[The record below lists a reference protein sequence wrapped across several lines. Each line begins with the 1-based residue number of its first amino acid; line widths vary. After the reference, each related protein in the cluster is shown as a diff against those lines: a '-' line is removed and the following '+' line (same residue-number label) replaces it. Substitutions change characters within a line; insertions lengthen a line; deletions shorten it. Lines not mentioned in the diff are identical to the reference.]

1 MNKEYAIDN
10 EKTDFELMTQF
21 NDYLNLV
28 ELGQC
33 PEKWHS
39 DASGYT
45 RDGRYINIEL
55 KQRNQV
61 LLKNLTISGQTKEGK
76 TYTASTIYA
85 EAHKC
90 GDLLLDY
97 VCEQKEPLYI
107 NFLLNDIVIVYN
119 LSRLKHRPNKVGKRI
134 YSKLYEGFELA
145 KREELEIKDAFI
157 YKKEENNEYKLI
169 HRP

>member
-1 MNKEYAIDN
+1 MNKEFAKEN
-10 EKTDFELMTQF
+10 EKSDFELLTQF
-21 NDYLNLV
+21 NDYLKLV

-61 LLKNLTISGQTKEGK
+61 LLKNLTISGCTKEGK
-76 TYTASTIYA
+76 SYTGRTIYA

-90 GDLLLDY
+90 GDMLLDY
-97 VCEQKEPLYI
+97 CCEQKEPLYI
-107 NFLLNDIVIVYN
+107 NFLLNDVVIVFN
-119 LSRLKHRPNKVGKRI
+119 LAKLRYRPTKVSKRI
-134 YSKLYEGFELA
+134 YSSLYEGFELA
-145 KREELEIKDAFI
+145 KREELLLEDAFI
-157 YKKEENNEYKLI
+157 YKKDENNEYKLI